1 MRSQRVGKGGLCR
14 SGGSHDDIVAK
25 GPLKHVIG
33 RVSRC
38 FCRLLQHQRRAMS
51 SSSSSRG
58 LLSQYLACVEP
69 VVYSSVPVPVLQ
81 GEAEGGGKQSP
92 SVALRAAAPDRLKR
106 AAPAG
111 VSRPSGTDRH

>member
-1 MRSQRVGKGGLCR
+1 MFLQTAAAPA
-14 SGGSHDDIVAK
+14 SGDVIVIVVQ
-25 GPLKHVIG
+25 GV
-33 RVSRC
+33 
-38 FCRLLQHQRRAMS
+38 
-51 SSSSSRG
+51 
-58 LLSQYLACVEP
+58 LSQCLACVEP

-111 VSRPSGTDRH
+111 VSRPSGTAGTPYI